1 MRIGL
6 SAAILPHAFVALQL
20 LGSCGMAQDFD
31 QFVKDVFG
39 GITQF
44 SAEQMN
50 RLNSKLTELARDAL
64 KDDLA
69 KLQGEIVDL
78 RARVATLEAERI
90 EASAEQV

>member
-1 MRIGL
+1 
-6 SAAILPHAFVALQL
+6 
-20 LGSCGMAQDFD
+20 MAQDFD
-31 QFVKDVFG
+31 QFVKDAFG